1 MGRAEAA
8 LPARQDFGGI
18 PDMSD
23 ERPIIAIT
31 QARMGSTR
39 LPGKVLR
46 PILGKPLLWWHLT
59 RLRRAKRL
67 DGVIVAT
74 TEAPGSDPIAE
85 IADGLGI
92 PVYRGSEHDVL
103 ARFAGAAAHM
113 GAETIVRVTSDC
125 PLIDPGLVDQVIDE
139 YRAHRPATHYA
150 SLDVTRFPRGLD
162 TEVFSRTAL
171 EEAREEA
178 ADVFEHEHVTP
189 FLWRRPERFG
199 LRQLSNT
206 EEIGPYRLCVDEEAD
221 LMLVTRLIETL
232 APDRPNFTWRDCV
245 ELLERDP
252 ALAAIN
258 EHIRQRPAI

>member
-1 MGRAEAA
+1 
-8 LPARQDFGGI
+8 
-18 PDMSD
+18 MS
-23 ERPIIAIT
+23 ELHPIIAIT
-31 QARMGSTR
+31 QARIGSTR
-39 LPGKVLR
+39 LPAKVLK

-59 RLRRAKRL
+59 RLRRAKLL

-92 PVYRGSEHDVL
+92 PVHRGSEHDVL

-139 YRAHRPATHYA
+139 YCAHWPATQYA
-150 SLDVTRFPRGLD
+150 SLDVARFPRGFD
-162 TEVFSRTAL
+162 TEVFSRAAL

-178 ADVFEHEHVTP
+178 SDVFEHEHVTP

-199 LRQLSNT
+199 LRQLSTT

-221 LMLVTRLIETL
+221 LALVSRLIERL
-232 APDRPNFTWRDCV
+232 APERPYFTWRDCIA
-245 ELLERDP
+245 LLERDP
-252 ALAAIN
+252 ALAALN
-258 EHIRQRPAI
+258 AHILQRPAG